1 MPSRVRGR
9 LSGVRAT
16 GEENHVSV
24 KAYAGTTGILL
35 AMNVP
40 PEGREDLL
48 GFAIHREGGNRPAQW
63 LTGMITF
70 PGVEHEPG
78 EPLSTEQA
86 PIQKFR
92 WSDYRVYPDTTYT
105 YEVHPVYGIP
115 DSPRIEAGPTV
126 EVRTESVRR
135 GEHRVLFNRA
145 AAASQAFSRQFPN
158 VDAELAK
165 AKAEGRPQEL
175 PSEALTWLSRGLLEQ
190 ITAFIAR
197 AADPTW
203 ALDIAIY
210 EYELPAIADAVR
222 AALDRGAEVRI
233 VYHAARGDKQTE
245 ENEQTLAEWPEERL
259 RPRLTSSIFHDKFA
273 VLSRVRAGDHDPV
286 SVLCGSTNWTRSGVY
301 LQANV
306 VHVAERPELARKY
319 LRLFELLFGGATVG
333 ETREWID
340 ANDPLP
346 ADEAM
351 LAGFS
356 PRTGEKDLD
365 AFVDMIDQAGRDVLF
380 CTAFDLN
387 DRIEEA
393 LLGAPHDDVL
403 RIGLENRPSGITGF
417 HRDRTADFVATAY
430 LKEGLEG
437 FLAEKTRQPSGILI
451 HTKLVVVDFTSDEP
465 VVISGSHNLSAA
477 ASGQNDEN
485 FLVIRGDTDVADCY
499 GVELM
504 RLYDH
509 YRYRWAFRE
518 DAGPRPSDPCAG
530 RPPGTLC
537 PDDRWTTNYFK
548 PGTLEAADRERFGAP
563 VS

>member
-1 MPSRVRGR
+1 
-9 LSGVRAT
+9 VRAT
-16 GEENHVSV
+16 GEENQVSV

-35 AMNVP
+35 AMNTTP
-40 PEGREDLL
+40 AGRADLL

-63 LTGMITF
+63 LNGMITF

-78 EPLSTEQA
+78 QPLSTEQA

-105 YEVHPVYGIP
+105 YEVHPVYGTP
-115 DSPRIEAGPTV
+115 ASPRIEAGPTV

-145 AAASQAFSRQFPN
+145 AAASQAFSRKFPDI
-158 VDAELAK
+158 DAELAK
-165 AKAEGRPQEL
+165 AKEEGRPQEL
-175 PSEALTWLSRGLLEQ
+175 PSDALAWLSRGLLEQ
-190 ITAFIAR
+190 INGFIAR

-210 EYELPAIADAVR
+210 EYELPAIVDAVK

-233 VYHAARGDKQTE
+233 VYHAAHGDTQTE
-245 ENEQTLAEWPEERL
+245 ENERSLDGWPADRL
-259 RPRLTSSIFHDKFA
+259 RPRVTSSIFHDKFA
-273 VLSRVRAGDHDPV
+273 VLSRVRAGERDPT
-286 SVLCGSTNWTRSGVY
+286 SVLCGSTNWTRSGVF

-306 VHVAERPELARKY
+306 VHVAERPEIAGRY

-333 ETREWID
+333 ETRQWID
-340 ANDPLP
+340 ANDPLS
-346 ADEAM
+346 ADVPL

-365 AFVDMIDQAGRDVLF
+365 AFVATIGRAERDVLF

-387 DRIEEA
+387 DRIEQA

-403 RIGLENRPSGITGF
+403 RIGLENRPSEITGF

-437 FLAEKTRQPSGILI
+437 FLAEKTRQQSGILI
-451 HTKLVVVDFTSDEP
+451 HTKLIVVNFTSDEP

-485 FLVIRGDTDVADCY
+485 FLVIRGDSDVADCY

-509 YRYRWAFRE
+509 YRYRWAF
-518 DAGPRPSDPCAG
+518 DPDNTDPRPDDPCAG
-530 RPPGTLC
+530 RPPNTLC
-537 PDDRWTTNYFK
+537 PDGRWTTNYFE

>member
-1 MPSRVRGR
+1 
-9 LSGVRAT
+9 VRAT

-35 AMNVP
+35 AMNTTP
-40 PEGREDLL
+40 AAREDLL

-63 LTGMITF
+63 LNGMITF
-70 PGVEHEPG
+70 PGVEHQPG
-78 EPLSTEQA
+78 QPLSTEQA

-105 YEVHPVYGIP
+105 YEVHPVYGTP
-115 DSPRIEAGPTV
+115 AAPRIEAGPTV

-135 GEHRVLFNRA
+135 GEHRILFNRA
-145 AAASQAFSRQFPN
+145 AAASQAFSRKFP
-158 VDAELAK
+158 DIDEELAK

-175 PSEALTWLSRGLLEQ
+175 PSDALAWLSRGLLEQ
-190 ITAFIAR
+190 INGFIAR
-197 AADPTW
+197 AADATW

-210 EYELPAIADAVR
+210 EYELPVIIESVG

-245 ENEQTLAEWPEERL
+245 ENEKSLDGWPADRL
-259 RPRLTSSIFHDKFA
+259 RPRVTSSIFHDKFA
-273 VLSRVRAGDHDPV
+273 VLSRVRADDRDPV

-306 VHVAERPELARKY
+306 VHVAERPEMARRY
-319 LRLFELLFGGATVG
+319 LNLFEVLFGGATVS
-333 ETREWID
+333 ETKKWID

-346 ADEAM
+346 EDEPV

-356 PRTGEKDLD
+356 PRSGEKDLD
-365 AFVDMIDQAGRDVLF
+365 AFVATIQQAERDVLF

-393 LLGAPHDDVL
+393 LLGEPNDDVL
-403 RIGLENRPSGITGF
+403 RIGLQNKPSEITGV

-451 HTKLVVVDFTSDEP
+451 HTKLIVVNFTSEAP

-485 FLVIRGDTDVADCY
+485 FLVVRGDTEVADCY

-509 YRYRWAFRE
+509 YRYRWFFASKN
-518 DAGPRPSDPCAG
+518 DDPRPDDPCAG
-530 RPPGTLC
+530 RPPNTLC
-537 PDDRWTTNYFK
+537 PDGRWTTNYYK
-548 PGTLEAADRERFGAP
+548 EGTLEAADRERFGAP

>member
-1 MPSRVRGR
+1 
-9 LSGVRAT
+9 VRAT
-16 GEENHVSV
+16 AEKNNVSAR
-24 KAYAGTTGILL
+24 AYAGTTGILL
-35 AMNVP
+35 AMNTT
-40 PEGREDLL
+40 PEAREDLL
-48 GFAIHREGGNRPAQW
+48 GFAIHREGGNKPAQW
-63 LTGMITF
+63 LNGMLTF

-78 EPLSTEQA
+78 QPLPTEQA

-105 YEVHPVYGIP
+105 YEVHPVYGTP
-115 DSPRIEAGPTV
+115 AAPKIEDGPAV

-145 AAASQAFSRQFPN
+145 AAASQAFSRKFPD
-158 VDAELAK
+158 VDEELAK

-175 PSEALTWLSRGLLEQ
+175 PSEALAWLSRGLLEQ
-190 ITAFIAR
+190 INSFIAR
-197 AADPTW
+197 AADATW

-210 EYELPAIADAVR
+210 EYELPAIIDAVK
-222 AALDRGAEVRI
+222 AALAREADVRI
-233 VYHAARGDKQTE
+233 VYHASPGDKQTE
-245 ENEQTLAEWPEERL
+245 ENEKSLEGWPADRL
-259 RPRLTSSIFHDKFA
+259 RPRVTSSIFHDKFA
-273 VLSRVRAGDHDPV
+273 VLSRVRADDRDPV

-306 VHVAERPELARKY
+306 VHVAERPEMARRY
-319 LRLFELLFGGATVG
+319 LNLFEILFGGATVP
-333 ETREWID
+333 ETKKWID

-346 ADEAM
+346 EEEPV

-356 PRTGEKDLD
+356 PRSGEKDLD
-365 AFVDMIDQAGRDVLF
+365 AFVATIGQAERDVLF

-387 DRIEEA
+387 DRIEQA
-393 LLGAPHDDVL
+393 LLGEPHDDVL
-403 RIGLENRPSGITGF
+403 RIGLQNKPSEITGF
-417 HRDRTADFVATAY
+417 HRDRTADFAATAY

-451 HTKLVVVDFTSDEP
+451 HTKLIVVNFTSDAP
-465 VVISGSHNLSAA
+465 TVISGSHNLSAA
-477 ASGQNDEN
+477 ASGSNDEN
-485 FLVIRGDTDVADCY
+485 FLVIRGETDVADCY

-509 YRYRWAFRE
+509 YRYRWLLNPKNT
-518 DAGPRPSDPCAG
+518 DPRPNDPCAG
-530 RPPGTLC
+530 RPPNTLC
-537 PDDRWTTNYFK
+537 PDDRWTTNYFE